1 MGPLRRG
8 KGGAGGGAGGEGEGR
23 SSSLGQGPP
32 RAGCRGRQGGGEA
45 LHNPEPA
52 SRRSLE
58 GRPPR
63 QPYRHRH
70 RHPAKLTR
78 SKSVASFPPAGDR
91 VSPAT
96 LEITPFSSGGRMEF
110 TRHFVHQLG
119 RSLDKV
125 RVVGRGSEGER
136 EPFEPARTGRGGL
149 SSFSSPPTSLPTPL
163 HPFFPGTSVFLCC
176 VFWGSGDFK
185 GPS

>member
-52 SRRSLE
+52 PRRSLE

-70 RHPAKLTR
+70 RHPAKLPR
-78 SKSVASFPPAGDR
+78 SKSVASFPPAGGR
-91 VSPAT
+91 VSPAKNFGDHVVFFWANGMHET
-96 LEITPFSSGGRMEF
+96 LCSSTLAVAGQSQGCRKGKRGGARAVRTGADGE
-110 TRHFVHQLG
+110 G
-119 RSLDKV
+119 RSLLLLF
-125 RVVGRGSEGER
+125 S
-136 EPFEPARTGRGGL
+136 AYL
-149 SSFSSPPTSLPTPL
+149 SPYPTPPL
-163 HPFFPGTSVFLCC
+163 FSRNLCFFLVWG
-176 VFWGSGDFK
+176 GSGDFK

>member
-52 SRRSLE
+52 PRRSLE

-70 RHPAKLTR
+70 RQHPAKLTR
-78 SKSVASFPPAGDR
+78 SKSVASFPPAGGR
-91 VSPAT
+91 VSPWKN
-96 LEITPFSSGGRMEF
+96 LEITANGMHETLCSSTLAVAGQSQ
-110 TRHFVHQLG
+110 V
-119 RSLDKV
+119 
-125 RVVGRGSEGER
+125 VVGRGSEGER

-163 HPFFPGTSVFLCC
+163 HPFFPGTSVFLFF